1 MIDQMTASGKS
12 IIFWKVLVFILNT
25 HVLNNEEEFLLCFPT
40 STKVYITLYTL
51 RMYKSMGS
59 ITHFEP

>member
-1 MIDQMTASGKS
+1 MSASGKS

-25 HVLNNEEEFLLCFPT
+25 HVLNNEEEFLLCFLT
-40 STKVYITLYTL
+40 SIKVYITLYTL
-51 RMYKSMGS
+51 RMYNSMGS